1 MLMAK
6 ALQIKGLVD
15 VEENQKEQDSEI
27 LPIEYHKKTQIYYK
41 KEDILVTNVEH
52 EPEEELTESFEALNS
67 FSECVAK
74 QIRPG
79 SITLSGDFKQNMT
92 RLIEWNG
99 GNWSCSICGKIA
111 NRKRNLERHTQTHM
125 EGIAFP
131 CSLCG
136 KEFR

>member
-15 VEENQKEQDSEI
+15 VEENQKEQDSVI
-27 LPIEYHKKTQIYYK
+27 LPIEYHNKSQIDYK
-41 KEDILVTNVEH
+41 KEDILVTNVEN
-52 EPEEELTESFEALNS
+52 EPDEGLTESFETLNS
-67 FSECVAK
+67 ISECFTK

-79 SITLSGDFKQNMT
+79 SITLSDDFKQNMT
-92 RLIEWNG
+92 KLIEWNG
-99 GNWSCSICGKIA
+99 ENWSCSVCGKIA

-125 EGIAFP
+125 EGISFH

-136 KEFR
+136 KQFR